1 MQAVLQCAAVRA
13 GADAEN
19 APPSAE
25 EVTSAIQKLEQH
37 LDTPEI
43 TDALGTLQE
52 AMGASAA
59 KESGTA
65 TPKQQRQRGSWTM
78 ASTKR
83 SASMHLRDKMLAGLP
98 ATSSPGAVAESGAS
112 EGADHAS
119 VVVGGL
125 DASTSGST
133 GLHS

>member
-1 MQAVLQCAAVRA
+1 MSA

-43 TDALGTLQE
+43 SNALGTLQE
-52 AMGASAA
+52 AMDASVP

-65 TPKQQRQRGSWTM
+65 TPKQQRARARSAL

-83 SASMHLRDKMLAGLP
+83 TASMQLRDKTLAGLP
-98 ATSSPGAVAESGAS
+98 STSPAGAVAEAGNC
-112 EGADHAS
+112 EGPDHAS

-125 DASTSGST
+125 DATASGST
-133 GLHS
+133 DQ